1 VHPEV
6 NVKLLYRRDI
16 EALGTKYGLVFAD
29 AA

>member
-1 VHPEV
+1 V

-16 EALGTKYGLVFAD
+16 EALGTKYGLVLAD